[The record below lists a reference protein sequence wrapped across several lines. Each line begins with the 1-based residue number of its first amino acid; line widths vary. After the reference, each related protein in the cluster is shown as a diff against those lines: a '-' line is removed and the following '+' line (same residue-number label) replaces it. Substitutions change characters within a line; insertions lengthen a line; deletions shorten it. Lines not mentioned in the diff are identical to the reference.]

1 MDTTK
6 QLRLVLSSVVE
17 PFHFGPAPAPAS
29 RDGGSRSS
37 SSSSPVVHNW
47 LLKKRK
53 FGKFH
58 FSIYR
63 ACFIHRN
70 VRVLCSS
77 STYKRD
83 RLILFYIV
91 NIFVISFLYT
101 WGHSWILS
109 YKAGAAPFFTALTKK
124 DSSGSTTLVLSHLS
138 H

>member
-1 MDTTK
+1 MCLLDEGLYQCAEGGKSLLSQDCSAGYYNLAQVSPISHLSHQPAVMDTTK

-53 FGKFH
+53 FEKFH

-63 ACFIHRN
+63 DCFIHRN

-77 STYKRD
+77 STLLKGQ
-83 RLILFYIV
+83 INF
-91 NIFVISFLYT
+91 IS
-101 WGHSWILS
+101 HC
-109 YKAGAAPFFTALTKK
+109 
-124 DSSGSTTLVLSHLS
+124 
-138 H
+138 